1 MLKDLSRVAMA
12 GVFIAAGSLVG
23 ITPAYAARIYNFTN
37 TKLTVQGGTH
47 SVTLSPGQRSAS
59 LEWTN
64 STDVYVPGAN
74 VDGRGSAQLCGHSG
88 VHELIVG
95 GNYLVVSQSGH
106 ELRCTLCNASHS
118 IIFDDRESNA
128 MPDAYTSSHQGC

>member
-12 GVFIAAGSLVG
+12 GVFMAAWSLVG

-47 SVTLSPGQRSAS
+47 SVTLSPGARSAS

-64 STDVYVPGAN
+64 STDVHVPGPN
-74 VDGRGSAQLCGHSG
+74 VDGRESVDLCGHSG

-95 GNYLVVSQSGH
+95 GNYLVISQSGRD
-106 ELRCTLCNASHS
+106 LRCTLCNASHQA
-118 IIFDDRESNA
+118 IFDDRESGA
-128 MPDAYTSSHQGC
+128 MPDAYESSHQGC